1 MLPQIADTFTS
12 VSFLCRA
19 MAKTSQGEFSYHTQ
33 PGYRRTSPVRAFRE
47 NGYGLYHMIGNVW
60 ERTADWWSARHTAD
74 APRPAAFPQ
83 TREAGPTRQAYDR
96 QLPEIRVPRK
106 VIKGGSHLCAPNYC
120 RRDRSA

>member
-1 MLPQIADTFTS
+1 MLRRNIREKPAPMLPQIADTFTS

-60 ERTADWWSARHTAD
+60 ERTADW
-74 APRPAAFPQ
+74 
-83 TREAGPTRQAYDR
+83 
-96 QLPEIRVPRK
+96 
-106 VIKGGSHLCAPNYC
+106 
-120 RRDRSA
+120 